1 VTSTFDRPPTL
12 GAGRLLCVDGP
23 AGSGKTSLARAV
35 ADVAAEGHSVR
46 LVHMDDVYEGWAGLD
61 AAPSRL
67 ARDLVR
73 PLLQG
78 RPGRYQRYDWHAG
91 RLAEWHTVDPVDL
104 LVLDGVGSG
113 AETYD
118 AAITTLVWVEAPPAL
133 RLARGIARDGEQ
145 VRPFWTAW
153 MADEDALFAR
163 ERTRQRADVLVDESG
178 TADLVLASARS
189 RLARRR

>member
-1 VTSTFDRPPTL
+1 
-12 GAGRLLCVDGP
+12 VDGP

-78 RPGRYQRYDWHAG
+78 RPGRYQRYDWHAE

>member
-1 VTSTFDRPPTL
+1 
-12 GAGRLLCVDGP
+12 
-23 AGSGKTSLARAV
+23 
-35 ADVAAEGHSVR
+35 
-46 LVHMDDVYEGWAGLD
+46 
-61 AAPSRL
+61 
-67 ARDLVR
+67 VR

-78 RPGRYQRYDWHAG
+78 RPGRYQRYDWHAE